1 MRAAAAEI
9 MAEMAGRDGAR
20 RRRRC
25 GRREKVAEAGTVGW
39 GVGASSSLAISR
51 RTHPTHTISRLSK
64 RTILRRRQNE
74 REGKR
79 KRRRDDV
86 EEPDPE
92 AGLAEDGGNG
102 REWEGKGFEMNVC

>member
-1 MRAAAAEI
+1 MRAAGES
-9 MAEMAGRDGAR
+9 GRGGDSGMGS
-20 RRRRC
+20 
-25 GRREKVAEAGTVGW
+25 GRLV
-39 GVGASSSLAISR
+39 LPCHLP
-51 RTHPTHTISRLSK
+51 THPPTHTISRLSK
-64 RTILRRRQNE
+64 HTILRRRQNE